1 MLLLNCAIIGG
12 GDVISIIIEEWKTV
26 ALLKDAI
33 KEKKPIK
40 LNDVDAGDLHLFL
53 AKKDGAWLMSDDLLQ
68 MREDGKGER
77 GYMSEELKDPV
88 AKISAKFPS
97 ELPDGSIHVLV
108 VVPMDDLERQ
118 WEELLSSL
126 AYKGTKRLCSSTGS
140 KWEYQGGKE
149 LVEALAKPLVD
160 HYNAWKLGN
169 QDKQSHP
176 LPLVLSGPGT
186 GKSRMLDE
194 MKGLL
199 CEAAMRS
206 EDQVLID
213 RMNSAYMF
221 RVTFENGTPAT
232 GSLLNPDI
240 PEYDISYRMLYQLS
254 TGDKSFGS
262 FTDRLKMF
270 SQQRFRIED
279 VIDILAE
286 LEKIDDV
293 KNMTVILCVD
303 ALQQLVNDDAKT
315 CDFYRIIRSICDF
328 LNSSTAFAV
337 CVCSSTIEEPVREAL
352 IVSPQ
357 KCLYLVPPEL
367 HGEDMYLATTL

>member
-108 VVPMDDLERQ
+108 V
-118 WEELLSSL
+118 
-126 AYKGTKRLCSSTGS
+126 
-140 KWEYQGGKE
+140 
-149 LVEALAKPLVD
+149 
-160 HYNAWKLGN
+160 
-169 QDKQSHP
+169 
-176 LPLVLSGPGT
+176 
-186 GKSRMLDE
+186 
-194 MKGLL
+194 
-199 CEAAMRS
+199 
-206 EDQVLID
+206 
-213 RMNSAYMF
+213 
-221 RVTFENGTPAT
+221 
-232 GSLLNPDI
+232 
-240 PEYDISYRMLYQLS
+240 
-254 TGDKSFGS
+254 
-262 FTDRLKMF
+262 
-270 SQQRFRIED
+270 QRFRIED

-315 CDFYRIIRSICDF
+315 RNGQFRRSYH
-328 LNSSTAFAV
+328 A
-337 CVCSSTIEEPVREAL
+337 CSD
-352 IVSPQ
+352 
-357 KCLYLVPPEL
+357 
-367 HGEDMYLATTL
+367 DMAAI